1 MRKSALG
8 YTWVTLEKEF
18 AGYPQIKSIRCLLCL
33 RYRILVSAVSSYW
46 LPSDCSLI
54 RRKQTGQGISINDKM
69 GHSGDG
75 FDSTYAI
82 VHLLGQTPLE
92 LSNTKLPGADCL
104 IAGGDQDY
112 PDAIRDDCKCVRKC
126 PPKAEVTGSNP
137 VGCANDFNYLDVY
150 FAPQKVPCPENVRRI
165 CSREVP

>member
-112 PDAIRDDCKCVRKC
+112 PDAIRDDYKCVRKC

-137 VGCANDFNYLDVY
+137 VGCANDFNGLRDWFEGSGLDY
-150 FAPQKVPCPENVRRI
+150 FRTILVVMAPFV
-165 CSREVP
+165 